1 MIGFVGFG
9 GWRLGR
15 GSGRRVC
22 VSASAG
28 DGVTVVVGATG
39 RTGKLVVKKLLA
51 DGGSG
56 KVRALVRDEA
66 KALELLG
73 TNERLEVAVVD
84 VKDKDERLMKSLADA
99 ETLISCLGSTAIPSK
114 DGKEGKTLQSGRKSL
129 ADAETLISCLGSTAI
144 PSKDWEGGKN
154 SPIRA
159 VGLGMNN
166 VIELLAPE
174 KIKKVVVLSAVATRN
189 RSFIFKVIDLIG
201 GAWTAM
207 EMAENAVISGAAE
220 KGYEYVLVHAPVLK
234 DEGPPVQGVGIRLG
248 DVGKSISSL
257 RRENAASVC
266 VECARREL
274 GDVVDISPYG
284 LADETTEDWDG
295 LFEELTKCP
304 VVLKLE
310 FSSLNKEK
318 FQNWLL
324 DWASALPTNSAL
336 FPPLP
341 VPFRVDPTDEGTR
354 LAFIRV
360 TVDGSVLEL
369 GALNISLEESALV
382 VRREPATRE
391 FALPGER
398 DILRLLVESLDRVV
412 N

>member
-84 VKDKDERLMKSLADA
+84 VKEKDERLM
-99 ETLISCLGSTAIPSK
+99 
-114 DGKEGKTLQSGRKSL
+114 KSL

-159 VGLGMNN
+159 VGLGMYN
-166 VIELLAPE
+166 VIELLTPE

-382 VRREPATRE
+382 VRREPATRVSTGCGIYSQ
-391 FALPGER
+391 LQGGT
-398 DILRLLVESLDRVV
+398 RLTRLAKFLKESWSLS
-412 N
+412 

>member
-1 MIGFVGFG
+1 MIGFVGIGFG
-9 GWRLGR
+9 GCRLGR
-15 GSGRRVC
+15 GSRSRVC

-39 RTGKLVVKKLLA
+39 RTGKLVVKKLLS

-66 KALELLG
+66 KAREVLG
-73 TNERLEVAVVD
+73 TNERLEVSVVD
-84 VKDKDERLMKSLADA
+84 VKEKDERL
-99 ETLISCLGSTAIPSK
+99 ET
-114 DGKEGKTLQSGRKSL
+114 SL

-159 VGLGMNN
+159 VGLGMGN
-166 VIELLAPE
+166 VIESLSPG

-189 RSFIFKVIDLIG
+189 RSFIFKLVDLIG

-207 EMAENAVISGAAE
+207 EMAEDAVIAGAAE
-220 KGYEYVLVHAPVLK
+220 KGYEYVVVHAPVLK
-234 DEGPPVQGVGIRLG
+234 DEGSPVQGVGIKLG
-248 DVGKSISSL
+248 DVGKSIGPL
-257 RRENAASVC
+257 RRENAANVC
-266 VECARREL
+266 VECARRDL
-274 GDVVDISPYG
+274 GEVVDISPYG
-284 LADETTEDWDG
+284 IAEEPTRDWDG
-295 LFEELTKCP
+295 LFQELTECP

-341 VPFRVDPTDEGTR
+341 VPFRVDPTDEGAR

-360 TVDGSVLEL
+360 SVDGRVAEL
-369 GALNISLEESALV
+369 GALNIALEESALV